1 MTYSCDEYIS
11 NVTVGTINNSSGC
24 SVGGYA
30 DYSDISTDMMIGQSY
45 PISVTNGNPIMVVT
59 IAGYGLTGTIM
70 VVFMMKMK
78 QL

>member
-1 MTYSCDEYIS
+1 MTYNCDEYIS

-45 PISVTNGNPIMVVT
+45 PISVS
-59 IAGYGLTGTIM
+59 
-70 VVFMMKMK
+70 
-78 QL
+78 